1 MARLLESSPDT
12 FLQWK
17 QLLAAKAKS
26 NMQQSPRFVC
36 DDSHAIKSSKF
47 CHPAAVLKA
56 LSLSRL
62 DKEVDPVARQA
73 VITVD
78 VGDVTLVSCYRWYS
92 CSLVLLDVYSTL
104 LLLGVP
110 VNTSG
115 LRFA

>member
-1 MARLLESSPDT
+1 
-12 FLQWK
+12 
-17 QLLAAKAKS
+17 
-26 NMQQSPRFVC
+26 
-36 DDSHAIKSSKF
+36 
-47 CHPAAVLKA
+47 
-56 LSLSRL
+56 
-62 DKEVDPVARQA
+62 VDPVARQA

-104 LLLGVP
+104 LLLDVP